1 MATEVATSFE
11 QLDTPVLLLD
21 LDIMERNLQD
31 IAAFANQQGIDWRP
45 HIKTHKCV
53 EIAKK
58 QIEYG
63 ACGITV
69 AKVSEAEVMAKAGI
83 TDILIACPLSSP
95 LKLKKVASLLPLAK
109 IKLAVDS
116 PKQAERIH
124 QFFEH
129 SSTAI
134 DVWIKVDTGLHR
146 CGVEPGKETV
156 LLAKEISKYSKL
168 NLQGLFTHAGHAYA
182 SSGQEMEKIGLYE
195 GQAIAESAEWCE
207 KEGIPIRHRSVGST
221 PTFRISG
228 KVPGITEVRPGNAVF
243 FDAIQVGLG
252 VATFDQ
258 CALRLL
264 SSVVSIRPNEK
275 RLILDTGSKSL
286 SLDQG
291 AHGNASVNGYG
302 HVVNHPELT
311 IQRLSE
317 EHGIVSINQ
326 QTNLDVT
333 DRVQIIPNHACTVV
347 NLFDSFVLTRKGT
360 IVGEWRID
368 ARGKVQ

>member
-1 MATEVATSFE
+1 MT
-11 QLDTPVLLLD
+11 
-21 LDIMERNLQD
+21 
-31 IAAFANQQGIDWRP
+31 
-45 HIKTHKCV
+45 
-53 EIAKK
+53 K

-69 AKVSEAEVMAKAGI
+69 AKLSEAEVMAKAGI
-83 TDILIACPLSSP
+83 TDILIAYPLSSP
-95 LKLKKVASLLPLAK
+95 LKLRKLASLLPLAK
-109 IKLAVDS
+109 ITLAVDD

-124 QFFEH
+124 QCLEH
-129 SSTAI
+129 TASAI

-156 LLAKEISKYSKL
+156 ALAKEISKYPKL
-168 NLQGLFTHAGHAYA
+168 RLQGLFTHAGHSYAA
-182 SSGQEMEKIGLYE
+182 SSVQEIERIGIYE

-228 KVPGITEVRPGNAVF
+228 KQPGITEVRPGNAVF

-252 VATFDQ
+252 VATFEQ

-264 SSVVSIRPNEK
+264 SSVVSLRPQE
-275 RLILDTGSKSL
+275 RVVLDTGSKSL

-291 AHGNASVNGYG
+291 AHGNATVKGFG
-302 HVVNHPELT
+302 HVVDHPELT
-311 IQRLSE
+311 LQRLSE
-317 EHGIVSINQ
+317 EHGIAAVARH
-326 QTNLDVT
+326 TNLALA

-347 NLFDSFVLTRKGT
+347 NLFDSYVLHRKGT
-360 IVGEWRID
+360 VVGEWRID